1 MAVYQLP
8 MGFARP
14 FSGLTSEEKDF
25 FDYFSKI
32 DTSCIDKVFDE
43 RPSFG
48 PKGFGIS
55 LILARILKIKERIS
69 SDRELATKLSKNDS
83 YRFVTGFLGNNSP
96 AHNTFN
102 TLRERLGVK
111 GFVNIHCNLVLKANE
126 LGILDPEIMGLPSNR
141 RKGIILIAD
150 STFLITSGSTKG
162 IKNDDGLWIFKD
174 KSAAFGRPHHKH
186 KYPVGHKVHCLM
198 TINGIPL
205 VGIVDSANGYDQDYI
220 IPLLE
225 LLYERFPKLTFAYI
239 ILDRGY
245 DAEDIHEEIYEYF
258 EIIPIIIRKKISYP
272 KGFDTYGFPLC
283 PYGFSTRR
291 KGIEYN
297 HKRTKYA
304 CFKSCKDAK
313 EPILF
318 NCKHLETSHKYGY
331 MTYTYFKDSY
341 RKFGPATPGSMIYRK
356 VKRYR
361 TGIERYYGLV
371 KENRYR
377 MESSNRYKGID
388 NINIHVTEHDIVLTQ
403 DIIYDFLTTGN
414 KSPVVKL

>member
-1 MAVYQLP
+1 MSVYQLP
-8 MGFARP
+8 MGFTRP
-14 FSGLTSEEKDF
+14 FSDLTSEEKGF

-32 DTSCIDKVFDE
+32 DTSCIDKAFDE
-43 RPSFG
+43 SPSFG
-48 PKGFGIS
+48 PKGFGIC

-83 YRFVTGFLGNNSP
+83 YRFVTGFLGNRSP
-96 AHNTFN
+96 AHNTFH
-102 TLRERLGVK
+102 TLRERLGVN
-111 GFVNIHCNLVLKANE
+111 GFVNIHCNFVLKANE
-126 LGILDPEIMGLPSNR
+126 LGILNPEIMGLPSNR
-141 RKGIILIAD
+141 RKGIVLIAD

-162 IKNDDGLWIFKD
+162 IKTDEGLWIFND
-174 KSAAFGRPHHKH
+174 RSAAFGRPHHKH
-186 KYPVGHKVHCLM
+186 KYPVGHKVHSLM

-205 VGIVDSANGYDQDYI
+205 VSIVDSANGYDQDYI

-225 LLYERFPKLTFAYI
+225 LLYERFSKLTFAYI
-239 ILDRGY
+239 ILDKGY

-258 EIIPIIIRKKISYP
+258 EIIPIIIRKKTSYP
-272 KGFDTYGFPLC
+272 KGFDEYGFPLC

-291 KGIEYN
+291 KGIEYR
-297 HKRTKYA
+297 HRRTKYA
-304 CFKSCKDAK
+304 CFKSCEDAK
-313 EPILF
+313 ELLLF
-318 NCKHLETSHKYGY
+318 NCKHLEPSHKYGY

-341 RKFGPATPGSMIYRK
+341 RKFGPASPESSIYK
-356 VKRYR
+356 KLKKYR

-377 MESSNRYKGID
+377 MESSNSYKGID
-388 NINIHVTEHDIVLTQ
+388 NITIHVIEHDIVLTQ